1 MEAMKTKTLVIA
13 GLGRVDYALSAAAV
27 VRQFGPSST
36 DILCTSTARL
46 AVHLA
51 EIAVGRKNDK
61 NAFDKIIIMGVG
73 LHHSPAEL
81 LKAVRQLKKCGASVT
96 WISRVALPEGM
107 PEETGREIEI
117 VCQVDVPLYKI
128 VAEKYGGEFGKF
140 AKIDAAAV
148 EAKTAGKRG
157 AATEERAYADLINAC
172 YHYYRNFQDKEP
184 CYRMIRHIAAGD
196 SDKDWSE
203 EERQIVTK
211 YLRSGHREIG
221 GTSEVINDLRRRI
234 KIAAK
239 ANVSRVLIT
248 GESGTGKETVALLV
262 HSASPRG
269 NEPMISFNC
278 ASVAPQ
284 LLEARFLGSKKGAYT
299 GAENQDGLF
308 KKAQG
313 STLFLDEI
321 GELPLDAQGILLRV
335 LEEGKFY
342 PMGGREEES
351 VDVHIIAATNRD
363 LAKMV
368 AEKKFREDLYYRLNI
383 VELKV
388 PALRDR
394 IDDIRDIANGRWR
407 DLTGRWL
414 KDDEVAEL
422 KQYDYPGNV
431 RELFAILERAAIFK
445 DSFTNVI
452 KEMRA
457 TKLNARAAAEDEPP
471 DNLEEVIRLHV
482 KRVYDKCGGNIAKA
496 ARALGKA
503 QNTVRKY
510 LGG

>member
-1 MEAMKTKTLVIA
+1 MYGMKAKTLVIA

-27 VRQFGPSST
+27 VRQFDPAST

-46 AVHLA
+46 AVHLS
-51 EIAVGRKNDK
+51 EIAAERKNEK
-61 NAFDKIIIMGVG
+61 NALVRIVIMGVG

-81 LKAVRQLKKCGASVT
+81 LKAVRQLRKCGVSVT
-96 WISRVALPEGM
+96 WISRVALPEGL
-107 PEETGREIEI
+107 PEEISQEIEI
-117 VCQVDVPLYKI
+117 VCQEDVPLYKLA
-128 VAEKYGGEFGKF
+128 AEKYGGDFSAF
-140 AKIDAAAV
+140 AEIDKAAE
-148 EAKTAGKRG
+148 EAKTGGKRG
-157 AATEERAYADLINAC
+157 AATRGRTYADFINAC

-184 CYRMIRHIAAGD
+184 CYRMIHHLAAGD

-221 GTSEVINDLRRRI
+221 GTSEVINELRRRI

-284 LLEARFLGSKKGAYT
+284 LLEARFLGSKKGAFT
-299 GAENQDGLF
+299 DAENQDGLF

-335 LEEGKFY
+335 LEEGKFF
-342 PMGGREEES
+342 PMGGREEVS

-368 AEKKFREDLYYRLNI
+368 VEKKFREDLYYRLNI

-394 IDDIRDIANGRWR
+394 IDDVRDIANGRWR

-422 KQYDYPGNV
+422 KKYDYPGNV

-457 TKLNARAAAEDEPP
+457 TKLNARAAAEEDIP
-471 DNLEEVIRLHV
+471 DKLEDVIRNHV
-482 KRVYDKCGGNIAKA
+482 QRVYDKYGGNVAKA
-496 ARALGKA
+496 ARALDVS

-510 LGG
+510 LRA

>member
-1 MEAMKTKTLVIA
+1 MGGMKAKTLVIA

-27 VRQFGPSST
+27 VRHFGPAST

-51 EIAVGRKNDK
+51 EVAAGRKNDK
-61 NAFDKIIIMGVG
+61 NALDKIVIMGVG
-73 LHHSPAEL
+73 LHHSPIEL

-107 PEETGREIEI
+107 PEETGREIEV

-128 VAEKYGGEFGKF
+128 VAEKYGGDVCKF
-140 AKIDAAAV
+140 AKIDDAAA

-184 CYRMIRHIAAGD
+184 CYRMIRHLAAGD
-196 SDKDWSE
+196 SDKDWCE

-299 GAENQDGLF
+299 DAENQEGLF

-342 PMGGREEES
+342 PMGGKEEES

-368 AEKKFREDLYYRLNI
+368 VEKKFREDLYYRLNI

-394 IDDIRDIANGRWR
+394 IDDIRDIANRRWR

-431 RELFAILERAAIFK
+431 RELFAILERAAIFE

-457 TKLNARAAAEDEPP
+457 TKLNARAAAEEEIP
-471 DNLEEVIRLHV
+471 DNLEEVIRNHV
-482 KRVYDKCGGNIAKA
+482 KRVYDKYGGNIAKA
-496 ARALGKA
+496 ARALGKS

-510 LGG
+510 LGV

>member
-1 MEAMKTKTLVIA
+1 MDGMKAKTLVIA
-13 GLGRVDYALSAAAV
+13 GLGRVDYALSAAVV
-27 VRQFGPSST
+27 VRQLDPAST
-36 DILCTSTARL
+36 DIFCTSTARL
-46 AVHLA
+46 AMHLS
-51 EIAVGRKNDK
+51 EIATDKKNPPG
-61 NAFDKIIIMGVG
+61 KIVIMGVG

-81 LKAVRQLKKCGASVT
+81 LKAVRQLGKRDCKVT
-96 WISRVALPEGM
+96 WISCVRLPDTM
-107 PEETGREIEI
+107 PAETGEEIEI
-117 VCQVDVPLYKI
+117 VCQEDAKLYRI
-128 VAEKYGGEFGKF
+128 AAEKYGGDIGKF
-140 AKIDAAAV
+140 AKIDAAAA
-148 EAKTAGKRG
+148 EAKTVRRRG
-157 AATEERAYADLINAC
+157 AATETEERLYADLINAS

-184 CYRMIRHIAAGD
+184 CYRTIRHLAAGD
-196 SDKDWSE
+196 SEKDWSE

-211 YLRSGHREIG
+211 YRRSGHREIG
-221 GTSEVINDLRRRI
+221 GTSEVINALRSRI
-234 KIAAK
+234 KKVAK

-262 HSASPRG
+262 HNESPRG
-269 NEPMISFNC
+269 TEPMISFNC

-284 LLEARFLGSKKGAYT
+284 LLESRFLGSRKGAFT
-299 GAENQDGLF
+299 GAEYRDGLF
-308 KKAQG
+308 KQAQG

-342 PMGGREEES
+342 SLGCEEEVS

-368 AEKKFREDLYYRLNI
+368 VEKKFREDLYYRLNI

-394 IDDIRDIANGRWR
+394 IDDIRDIANRRWR

-431 RELFAILERAAIFK
+431 RELFAILERAAIFE

-457 TKLNARAAAEDEPP
+457 TKLNARAAAEEEIP
-471 DNLEEVIRLHV
+471 DNLEEVIRNHV
-482 KRVYDKCGGNIAKA
+482 QRVYDKYGGNIAKA
-496 ARALGKA
+496 ARALGKS

-510 LGG
+510 LGV

>member
-1 MEAMKTKTLVIA
+1 MEGMKAKTLVIA

-27 VRQFGPSST
+27 VRQFDSAST

-46 AVHLA
+46 AVHLTEVA
-51 EIAVGRKNDK
+51 TGRKNEK
-61 NAFDKIIIMGVG
+61 HALERIVIMGVG
-73 LHHSPAEL
+73 LHHSPADL
-81 LKAVRQLKKCGASVT
+81 LKAVRLLRKYGVSVT

-117 VCQVDVPLYKI
+117 VCQEDVPLYKI
-128 VAEKYGGEFGKF
+128 AAEKYGGDFSAF
-140 AKIDAAAV
+140 AEIDKAAA

-157 AATEERAYADLINAC
+157 AATRARAYADFISAC

-184 CYRMIRHIAAGD
+184 CYRMIRHLAAGD

-239 ANVSRVLIT
+239 ANVARVLIT

-262 HSASPRG
+262 HNASPRG

-284 LLEARFLGSKKGAYT
+284 LLEARFLGSKKGAFT
-299 GAENQDGLF
+299 GAVNQDGLF
-308 KKAQG
+308 KRAEG

-342 PMGGREEES
+342 PMGGREEVS

-368 AEKKFREDLYYRLNI
+368 VEKKFREDLYYRLNI

-414 KDDEVAEL
+414 KDEEVDEL
-422 KQYDYPGNV
+422 KKYDYPGNV

-457 TKLNARAAAEDEPP
+457 TKLNARAAAEEEIP
-471 DNLEEVIRLHV
+471 DKLEDVIRNHV
-482 KRVYDKCGGNIAKA
+482 QRVYDKYGANVAKA
-496 ARALGKA
+496 ARALDIS

-510 LGG
+510 LGV

>member
-27 VRQFGPSST
+27 VRRFDPAST
-36 DILCTSTARL
+36 DIFCTSTARL
-46 AVHLA
+46 AVHLT
-51 EIAVGRKNDK
+51 EIANDK
-61 NAFDKIIIMGVG
+61 KNPPATIVIMGVG
-73 LHHSPAEL
+73 LHHSPADL
-81 LKAVRQLKKCGASVT
+81 LKAVRQLRKRGCAVT
-96 WISRVALPEGM
+96 WISRISLPNTM
-107 PEETGREIEI
+107 PEETGREVEI
-117 VCQVDVPLYKI
+117 VCQENVPLYKI
-128 VAEKYGGEFGKF
+128 AAGKYGGDFSAF
-140 AKIDAAAV
+140 AEIDKASN
-148 EAKTAGKRG
+148 EAKLPRKRG
-157 AATEERAYADLINAC
+157 ATTEARSYADLINAC

-184 CYRMIRHIAAGD
+184 CYRMIRYLAAD
-196 SDKDWSE
+196 VLQANWSE
-203 EERQIVTK
+203 EDKQIVTK
-211 YLRSGHREIG
+211 YLRYGHREIG
-221 GTSEVINDLRRRI
+221 GTSDVINALRKRI
-234 KIAAK
+234 KTVAK
-239 ANVSRVLIT
+239 ANVARVLIT

-262 HSASPRG
+262 HSESPRG

-284 LLEARFLGSKKGAYT
+284 LLEARFLGCKKGAFT
-299 GAENQDGLF
+299 GAVDEDGLF

-313 STLFLDEI
+313 GTLFLDEI

-342 PMGGREEES
+342 SLGSEDEET

-368 AEKKFREDLYYRLNI
+368 AEKKFREDLYYRLTI

-394 IDDIRDIANGRWR
+394 IDDIRDIANSRWR

-414 KDDEVAEL
+414 RDDEVAEL

-445 DSFTNVI
+445 DSFTNII

-457 TKLNARAAAEDEPP
+457 TKLNARATADEEPP

-482 KRVYDKCGGNIAKA
+482 QRVYDKYGGNIAKA

-510 LGG
+510 LGV

>member
-1 MEAMKTKTLVIA
+1 MDGMKAKTLVIA

-27 VRQFGPSST
+27 VRQFDPDST
-36 DILCTSTARL
+36 NIFCTSTARL

-51 EIAVGRKNDK
+51 EIATDKKNPP
-61 NAFDKIIIMGVG
+61 ATIVIMGVG
-73 LHHSPAEL
+73 LHHSPADL
-81 LKAVRQLKKCGASVT
+81 LKAVRHLRKRGCAVT
-96 WISRVALPEGM
+96 WISRIPLPEAM
-107 PEETGREIEI
+107 PEETGAEIEI
-117 VCQVDVPLYKI
+117 VCQESVPLYKI
-128 VAEKYGGEFGKF
+128 AAEKYGGDFSVF
-140 AKIDAAAV
+140 AEIERASTETKLPR
-148 EAKTAGKRG
+148 KRG
-157 AATEERAYADLINAC
+157 ATTEARSYADLINAC

-184 CYRMIRHIAAGD
+184 CYRMIRYLAAGA
-196 SDKDWSE
+196 SQNDWRE
-203 EERQIVTK
+203 EDRQIVTK
-211 YLRSGHREIG
+211 YLRYGHREIG
-221 GTSEVINDLRRRI
+221 GTSDVINALRKRI
-234 KIAAK
+234 KTVAK
-239 ANVSRVLIT
+239 ANVARVLIT

-262 HSASPRG
+262 HSESPRG

-284 LLEARFLGSKKGAYT
+284 LLESRFLGCKKGAFT
-299 GAENQDGLF
+299 GAVDEDGLF

-313 STLFLDEI
+313 GTLFLDEI
-321 GELPLDAQGILLRV
+321 GELPLDAQGVLLRV

-342 PMGGREEES
+342 SLGGEEEET

-394 IDDIRDIANGRWR
+394 IDDIRDIANRRWR
-407 DLTGRWL
+407 DLMGRWL
-414 KDDEVAEL
+414 RDDEVAEL

-457 TKLNARAAAEDEPP
+457 IKLNARAAEEEPP

-482 KRVYDKCGGNIAKA
+482 QRVYDKYGGNIAKA
-496 ARALGKA
+496 ARALSIS

-510 LGG
+510 LTA